1 MNATSSELVRLWLEK
16 ANNDLKNAEI
26 ILAAQTEW
34 PPLDTV
40 CFHCQQAVEKL
51 IKAYL
56 VYHGEKFPFT
66 HNLADLVA
74 ICMQVD
80 ETFATIQRKA
90 ETLTPFAVEIRY
102 PDDFYMPS
110 IEEANE
116 AYAIAIEVKAF
127 VLARIDERLSKTND
141 SDDEIRSAESG
152 SE

>member
-1 MNATSSELVRLWLEK
+1 MSAKSGELVQLWLKK

-40 CFHCQQAVEKL
+40 CFHCQQAVEKFL
-51 IKAYL
+51 KAYL

-74 ICMQVD
+74 ICTRVD
-80 ETFATIQRKA
+80 ETFSNIQRRA

-102 PDDFYMPS
+102 PDDFYMPTV
-110 IEEANE
+110 EEANE
-116 AYAIAIEVKAF
+116 AYVIASEIKDF
-127 VLARIDERLSKTND
+127 ILMRIDRRFSDISILSEMD
-141 SDDEIRSAESG
+141 
-152 SE
+152 